1 MKNLAIDVAE
11 LKPLN
16 TKKETAVW
24 AHCSQRQIELLVAAG
39 SFPMPIRLGTHPRWR
54 RSDLLQW
61 LESQAAD
68 AKGGTHV

>member
-1 MKNLAIDVAE
+1 MQAQIDIRELDALA
-11 LKPLN
+11 
-16 TKKETAVW
+16 TKKAVANW
-24 AHCSQRQIELLVAAG
+24 AKTTTRNIELLVAAG
-39 SFPMPIRLGTHPRWR
+39 KFPAPIRLGTRPRWR